1 MRRSAPTEV
10 ALQPHLSQAE
20 FWSGMLRANV
30 SSRKSNRPLG
40 YVIFSSARREAF
52 WRPVRA
58 AVLPSCGT
66 RRAGAEVATIPT
78 SQTLPQVV
86 FNREGDLVFAAT
98 GSAGRLVKPD
108 GTELKKLVGHERRIT
123 GAAFSP
129 DGQLVATASLDHTAR
144 IWSVKD
150 GSTVATLKGHS
161 DELTTVMFSQ
171 DGRSVLTAS
180 RDGTARIWSVRDGTE
195 TTVLRGHS
203 GGVNS
208 AQFSANG
215 LYVVTASFQDRTVR
229 LWAVQSGRQMAV
241 LVSPDE
247 ENKRPA
253 LTRAAFNSDGTRIV
267 IVSHKEGVRV
277 IRVFPTPEHLIDFAK
292 QTVPR
297 ELTACERRRFFLP
310 VEGDVSDCP
319 S

>member
-1 MRRSAPTEV
+1 MIKAPNGLRDIQFSPTGNLL
-10 ALQPHLSQAE
+10 AAGSGRGTARLWDAASGAE
-20 FWSGMLRANV
+20 F
-30 SSRKSNRPLG
+30 
-40 YVIFSSARREAF
+40 
-52 WRPVRA
+52 
-58 AVLPSCGT
+58 
-66 RRAGAEVATIPT
+66 ATIQT
-78 SQTLPQVV
+78 SGTLPQVV
-86 FNREGDLVFAAT
+86 FNRKGDLLFAAT

-150 GSTVATLKGHS
+150 GSTVAILKGHS
-161 DELTTVMFSQ
+161 DELTTVSFSQ

-180 RDGTARIWSVRDGTE
+180 RDGTVRIWSVPDGTE
-195 TTVLRGHS
+195 RVVLKGHS

-208 AQFSANG
+208 AEFSANG

-229 LWAVQSGRQMAV
+229 LWAVQSGREMAV
-241 LVSPDE
+241 LASPEE
-247 ENKRPA
+247 ENKA
-253 LTRAAFNSDGTRIV
+253 AGTHTRGLQFGWNQGRDRV
-267 IVSHKEGVRV
+267 LKQDPRV
-277 IRVFPTPEHLIDFAK
+277 IRVFPTPEDLIDFAK

-310 VEGDVSDCP
+310 VEGDASDCP